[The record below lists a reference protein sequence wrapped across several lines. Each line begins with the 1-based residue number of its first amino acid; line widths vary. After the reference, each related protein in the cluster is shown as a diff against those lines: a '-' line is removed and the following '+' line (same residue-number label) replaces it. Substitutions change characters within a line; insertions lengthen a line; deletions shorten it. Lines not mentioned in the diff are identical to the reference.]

1 MPARNVYI
9 ALVVIFVSLFIAF
22 KTSVKDQIFRGVAS
36 QLQNESLY
44 DTTPDQLLQG
54 ALAGMTDAVGDHYTA
69 YIPPEEKTDYMRE
82 IQGQFAGVGLGHFLK
97 DGETGEISIENPI
110 FRPAILHY
118 IRGSRGV
125 SENDTGS
132 RQFKVYYLEDY
143 TQELAEAH
151 VIGSIERRDGEQT
164 LIGGK
169 FSLENLYNTV
179 FGVIDEEFLGEEI
192 LLNKAE

>member
-1 MPARNVYI
+1 MS
-9 ALVVIFVSLFIAF
+9 ALSGIFTFDIV
-22 KTSVKDQIFRGVAS
+22 
-36 QLQNESLY
+36 
-44 DTTPDQLLQG
+44 
-54 ALAGMTDAVGDHYTA
+54 
-69 YIPPEEKTDYMRE
+69 
-82 IQGQFAGVGLGHFLK
+82 K

-179 FGVIDEEFLGEEI
+179 FGVIDEEFLDEAV
-192 LLNKAE
+192 LAYKN